1 MPSLIED
8 PLVEDDERSQEMMIA
23 WRYQSLPKFKV
34 FPLIMLPLQFYEYY
48 SHLLAINLDIGLT
61 LHAKWSL
68 KEYLQ

>member
-8 PLVEDDERSQEMMIA
+8 PLVEDDERSQEMVIA

-34 FPLIMLPLQFYEYY
+34 FPSIMLQFYEYY

-61 LHAKWSL
+61 LHAKWSP